1 MTLCDPTE
9 DDQGARAPMLRP
21 AAPVVC
27 VPCSTGVIS
36 MGPRSTAIM
45 MIVRVSALVLCV
57 QCALMYGP
65 AALAHQ
71 YFEVPGGDRGNVASN

>member
-1 MTLCDPTE
+1 
-9 DDQGARAPMLRP
+9 
-21 AAPVVC
+21 
-27 VPCSTGVIS
+27 